1 MANPPE
7 HPAVRRQRAPLVLQV
22 IALAVTIAGLLAG
35 LWVFASPV
43 SRAFADATGLPAY
56 WSSIGFAV
64 AWFIAASIILG
75 KLRKERPEFRLPLRI
90 AFLLTVAAVGGIF
103 ALTSLTDDKADDD
116 VSFAEEAIPASQ
128 MPAAERPGASGEDA
142 PAEQP
147 KRNVVLSSGTFSG
160 IDHSAEGRA
169 RIVQL
174 ANGERRLVFTE
185 FDVER
190 APDLRVYLAEDAV
203 TGDIG
208 PYVELDKLKG
218 NVGDQFYKLSD
229 DIDLDRYKHVVIW
242 CKAFDVGVAQ
252 APLEG
257 S

>member
-1 MANPPE
+1 MKVLSFAA
-7 HPAVRRQRAPLVLQV
+7 AVAVLLV
-22 IALAVTIAGLLAG
+22 G

-43 SRAFADATGLPAY
+43 SRAFADATGVPAY

-64 AWFIAASIILG
+64 AWFVGASVALG
-75 KLRKERPEFRLPLRI
+75 KLRKERPELRLPLRI
-90 AFLLTVAAVGGIF
+90 AFLLTVAAVGGVF
-103 ALTSLTDDKADDD
+103 AWTSLTDDKANDD
-116 VSFAEEAIPASQ
+116 VSFAEEAVPASQ
-128 MPAAERPGASGEDA
+128 MPEVRTPEA
-142 PAEQP
+142 P

-169 RIVQL
+169 RIVRL
-174 ANGERRLVFTE
+174 ASGEHRLVFTE

-190 APDLRVYLAEDAV
+190 APDLRVYLAEDEV

-208 PYVELDKLKG
+208 PYREIDKLKG
-218 NVGDQFYKLSD
+218 NVGDQYYELPKGL
-229 DIDLDRYKHVVIW
+229 DLDLYQHVVIW

-252 APLEG
+252 APLAE

>member
-7 HPAVRRQRAPLVLQV
+7 HPAVRRQRAPLALQV
-22 IALAVTIAGLLAG
+22 IALAVTVAGLLAG

-103 ALTSLTDDKADDD
+103 AWTSLTDDKADDD
-116 VSFAEEAIPASQ
+116 VSFAEEAVPASQ
-128 MPAAERPGASGEDA
+128 MPKPSTPDA
-142 PAEQP
+142 PAQEQP
-147 KRNVVLSSGTFSG
+147 KRNVVLSTGTFSG

-208 PYVELDKLKG
+208 PYTELDKLKG
-218 NVGDQFYKLSD
+218 NVGDQFYKID
-229 DIDLDRYKHVVIW
+229 DSIDLDRYRHVVIW

>member
-1 MANPPE
+1 MAETPQ
-7 HPAVRRQRAPLVLQV
+7 HPAVSPRRAPLALQV
-22 IALAVTIAGLLAG
+22 VALAAAVAGLLAG

-43 SRAFADATGLPAY
+43 SRAFADATGVPAY

-90 AFLLTVAAVGGIF
+90 AFLLTVVAVGGIF
-103 ALTSLTDDKADDD
+103 ALTSFTDDKADDD
-116 VSFAEEAIPASQ
+116 VSFAEEAVPASQ
-128 MPAAERPGASGEDA
+128 MPKAGEDAADEDA
-142 PAEQP
+142 PAQP

-169 RIVQL
+169 RIVRL
-174 ANGERRLVFTE
+174 ASGETRLVFTE

-190 APDLRVYLAEDAV
+190 APDLRVYLAEDEV

-208 PYVELDKLKG
+208 PYTEIDKLKG
-218 NVGDQFYKLSD
+218 NVGDQYYELPRSL
-229 DIDLDRYKHVVIW
+229 DLDRYRHVVIW

-252 APLEG
+252 AALGE

>member
-1 MANPPE
+1 VADRPE
-7 HPAVRRQRAPLVLQV
+7 HPAVRSRRAPLALQV
-22 IALAVTIAGLLAG
+22 LALAAAVAGLLAG
-35 LWVFASPV
+35 LWIFASPV
-43 SRAFADATGLPAY
+43 SRAFADATGVPAY

-64 AWFIAASIILG
+64 AWFVAASIVLG

-90 AFLLTVAAVGGIF
+90 AFLLTVAAVGGVF
-103 ALTSLTDDKADDD
+103 AWTSFTDDKADDD
-116 VSFAEEAIPASQ
+116 VSFAEAAVPASQ
-128 MPAAERPGASGEDA
+128 MPKPAPDA
-142 PAEQP
+142 PAREAP

-169 RIVQL
+169 RIVRL
-174 ANGERRLVFTE
+174 ANGDVRLVFTE

-190 APDLRVYLAEDAV
+190 APDLRVYLAEDEV

-208 PYVELDKLKG
+208 PYTEIDKLKG
-218 NVGDQFYKLSD
+218 NVGDQYYELPKS
-229 DIDLDRYKHVVIW
+229 IDLGRYKHVVIW

-252 APLEG
+252 APLAG

>member
-1 MANPPE
+1 MAESSE
-7 HPAVRRQRAPLVLQV
+7 HPAAGTARAPLALQ
-22 IALAVTIAGLLAG
+22 ILALAASIAALLAG

-43 SRAFADATGLPAY
+43 SRAFADATGVPAY

-64 AWFIAASIILG
+64 AWFVAASVVLG
-75 KLRKERPEFRLPLRI
+75 KLRKERPEVRLPLRI
-90 AFLLTVAAVGGIF
+90 GFLLTVAAVGGIF

-116 VSFAEEAIPASQ
+116 VSFAEQAVPASR
-128 MPAAERPGASGEDA
+128 MPEVVTPET
-142 PAEQP
+142 P
-147 KRNVVLSSGTFSG
+147 KRNVELSSGTFSG
-160 IDHSAEGRA
+160 IDHSAKGMA
-169 RIVQL
+169 RIVRL

-190 APDLRVYLAEDAV
+190 APDLRVYLAEDEV

-208 PYVELDKLKG
+208 PYTEIDKLKG
-218 NVGDQFYKLSD
+218 NVGDQFYKLPQS
-229 DIDLDRYKHVVIW
+229 IDLDRYTHVVIW

-252 APLEG
+252 APLNE